1 MQIGE
6 GLTCMSY
13 VAVISGSIF
22 FIFIFFMKVYA
33 TCAMDT

>member
-6 GLTCMSY
+6 GLTCVSC

-22 FIFIFFMKVYA
+22 FVIFFMKVYA